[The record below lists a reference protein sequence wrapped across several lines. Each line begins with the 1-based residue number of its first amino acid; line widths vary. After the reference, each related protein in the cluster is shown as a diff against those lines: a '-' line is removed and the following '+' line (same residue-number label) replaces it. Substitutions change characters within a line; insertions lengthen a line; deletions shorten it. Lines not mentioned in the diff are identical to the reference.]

1 MLFDNT
7 SILLITISR
16 GNIVELFKHPQEI
29 KQDTHTQKT
38 LQTRRTSDFI
48 LKKVEFYS
56 FTASL
61 IRSKDLIKVHNP
73 TIYLAT
79 S

>member
-1 MLFDNT
+1 MLFDNV

-16 GNIVELFKHPQEI
+16 GNIVELFKYSEEI
-29 KQDTHTQKT
+29 KQDTHTPQMK
-38 LQTRRTSDFI
+38 RISDFI
-48 LKKVEFYS
+48 LKKTEFYS
-56 FTASL
+56 FTPSL
-61 IRSKDLIKVHNP
+61 IRSKDLIKVYNP